1 MNNQKYISTWDTE
14 DVSNWLKNINM
25 NQYISKFETNQING
39 YDLIYLTKEDL
50 KSLGIVSIHD
60 KNIIL
65 NSMKDAL
72 LQQLKL
78 NVNFKEKYA
87 TIQLDFDPNYTVE
100 QLTNTLKLIFKPL
113 SSIFLV
119 VNNNEIL
126 MSNLKI
132 IDLILYNPKVYKN
145 FQIKSDSQLF
155 NINLNNNLKKDYS
168 NNKTFNYNTKNSQ
181 KELLTHNKF
190 NENYYKI
197 NIQDNYNTDNINT
210 TPFIKSSDNNP
221 KEKYINNFT
230 TSDKNEYPKTY
241 LDEKE
246 QKKINNMNNK
256 INNNDIK
263 YNNEELNYNKY
274 KYEDYKK
281 IDFNQKNYGNEL
293 RNKNINTYEKFDNKR
308 DLLYNQIDNK
318 PFGNN
323 INKGL
328 TPNNNAFEYNRNIT
342 PNQNESKRTKTITT
356 YRKKY
361 SIENGELNFEVEVD
375 KNKKNR
381 INNNLNYGTLKKEE
395 DDNQKFSSEK
405 RNFRTNEFK
414 TMDDYDNNRL
424 KKDNYTSNYIYRPN
438 NELNNSNYDINY
450 FSGNKDKS
458 NDKMNNTT
466 GFRDLRKYN
475 NEIDLNLKY
484 NQINKI

>member
-1 MNNQKYISTWDTE
+1 M
-14 DVSNWLKNINM
+14 
-25 NQYISKFETNQING
+25 
-39 YDLIYLTKEDL
+39 
-50 KSLGIVSIHD
+50 
-60 KNIIL
+60 
-65 NSMKDAL
+65 
-72 LQQLKL
+72 
-78 NVNFKEKYA
+78 
-87 TIQLDFDPNYTVE
+87 
-100 QLTNTLKLIFKPL
+100 
-113 SSIFLV
+113 
-119 VNNNEIL
+119 
-126 MSNLKI
+126 
-132 IDLILYNPKVYKN
+132 
-145 FQIKSDSQLF
+145 
-155 NINLNNNLKKDYS
+155 
-168 NNKTFNYNTKNSQ
+168 
-181 KELLTHNKF
+181 
-190 NENYYKI
+190 
-197 NIQDNYNTDNINT
+197 
-210 TPFIKSSDNNP
+210 
-221 KEKYINNFT
+221 
-230 TSDKNEYPKTY
+230 
-241 LDEKE
+241 
-246 QKKINNMNNK
+246 NNMNNK

-323 INKGL
+323 INKGFI
-328 TPNNNAFEYNRNIT
+328 PNNNVFEYNRNIT
-342 PNQNESKRTKTITT
+342 PNQNETKRTKTITT

-405 RNFRTNEFK
+405 RNFRTSEFK

-450 FSGNKDKS
+450 FPGNKDK
-458 NDKMNNTT
+458 
-466 GFRDLRKYN
+466 
-475 NEIDLNLKY
+475 
-484 NQINKI
+484 